1 LLSKWKSRTQML
13 DNVFVKLLVRLT
25 LGELKIETGM
35 HTAATTHATCSNT
48 LALAAAAVIA
58 AR

>member
-1 LLSKWKSRTQML
+1 MQML
-13 DNVFVKLLVRLT
+13 YNVLAKLPVLFE

-35 HTAATTHATCSNT
+35 HTAAATNATCSNT